1 MSQSSPVSI
10 QASFARRCQ
19 HINARG
25 HRCRMFAAG
34 PEEGLCRHHL
44 GRLQAERARND
55 EAVAELL
62 GPLEDFSSPANVN
75 FYLGNLLKLMARK
88 KIDRRDALAQAYIC
102 QLLLNTFPHM
112 HRELKS
118 EDGQEGIHL
127 LLHTIAHSQKA
138 LPDAPDS
145 VGSPADPPVVA

>member
-1 MSQSSPVSI
+1 
-10 QASFARRCQ
+10 
-19 HINARG
+19 
-25 HRCRMFAAG
+25 MFAAD
-34 PEEGLCRHHL
+34 PVEGLCPHHL
-44 GRLQAERARND
+44 GRLQAERAKND

-62 GPLEDFSSPANVN
+62 GPLEDFVSPASVN

-112 HRELKS
+112 RRELES
-118 EDGQEGIHL
+118 NDGPQGIQL
-127 LLHTIAHSQKA
+127 LLDTIANSPKA

-145 VGSPADPPVVA
+145 SGSSADSPAAA